1 MNKQLFFIAAGLMA
15 LTACTSE
22 VEIEVSPT
30 QANAIG
36 FENVVNKSSRA
47 VDGDLT
53 NKLFDKF
60 LVYGYYTKPGMT
72 TPIQIFNGVPVNAV
86 KDASGKVTGWSY
98 SGTRYWIPDC
108 EYFFYAYSCG
118 NTELASTFGT
128 PGMSL
133 FDQVSSTVDSR
144 SLIIKQYRCDSEH
157 NHDLVTAENEGIKAI
172 DKGNPK
178 VALPFTHAL
187 CKVKAEFST
196 DLPEGYEVY
205 ITNVYLTSYYRYGDF
220 NAGTGAW
227 TNFSGKDVNYPI
239 TLNVLA
245 DANQNF
251 VTNQSTSKLA
261 TSEAFFIPK
270 IYDGGKS
277 ENVELHFSIEVKKGG
292 ESVLQRK
299 IYGTW
304 SPQWNR
310 GNIYQYNINIS
321 GSTAGIEAIVFAAEQ
336 SLEGN
341 QDWVE
346 SGQVDMVF
354 GVDAI

>member
-22 VEIEVSPT
+22 VEIDVSPT

-36 FENVVNKSSRA
+36 FENVINKSSRA

-72 TPIQIFNGVPVNAV
+72 TPIQIFNGVPVNAT
-86 KDASGKVTGWSY
+86 KDSEGKVTGWTY

-118 NTELASTFGT
+118 NTELASSYGI

-133 FDQVSSTVDSR
+133 FDQVSSSVDSR
-144 SLIIKQYRCDSEH
+144 ALIIKQYRCDSEH
-157 NHDLVTAENEGIKAI
+157 NHDLVTAENEGIKATNT
-172 DKGNPK
+172 GNPN
-178 VALPFTHAL
+178 VALPFSHAL
-187 CKVKAEFST
+187 CKVKAQFST
-196 DLPEGYEVY
+196 DFPDGYEVY
-205 ITNVYLTSYYRYGDF
+205 VSNVYITSYYRYGDY
-220 NAGTGAW
+220 NVGTANW
-227 TNFSGKDVNYPI
+227 TNYSGKDTNFPISLNIIADPNKNY
-239 TLNVLA
+239 
-245 DANQNF
+245 
-251 VTNQSTSKLA
+251 VTNQPESKLK
-261 TSEAFFIPK
+261 TTEGFFIPK
-270 IYDGGKS
+270 LYDALNS
-277 ENVELHFSIEVKKGG
+277 DNVELHFSIEVKKDG
-292 ESVLQRK
+292 SSILQRK
-299 IYGTW
+299 IHGTW
-304 SPQWNR
+304 SPQWNK

-341 QDWVE
+341 QDWTE

-354 GVDAI
+354 GVDAF